1 MKLKAI
7 IVDDE
12 LNAIKMLKMLLD
24 ENCSDV
30 EVIKTFQDPGEA
42 INYIKSTSFDILFL
56 DVQMPEM
63 TGFQMLKKF
72 DCIDFEIVFT
82 TSHDEFAI
90 EAFRINAANYLLKP
104 VDEEELVNAIENIK
118 KIKDKEHNYLLKLL
132 SNFNPQNEFNNSKI
146 SIPFATGKE
155 FLNTNEIIYCKS
167 DNNYTDIYLTDSTTR
182 LVSKGLK
189 YFEKEL
195 PSQMFYRPH
204 NSYLINLN
212 FVSKYHRN
220 DGGYIE
226 MINGDIIRISR
237 NKKDDILNL
246 L

>member
-1 MKLKAI
+1 MKLKSI

-12 LNAIKMLKMLLD
+12 LNAIKMLKISLE
-24 ENCSDV
+24 ENCPDV
-30 EVIKTFQDPGEA
+30 EVIKSFQDPVEA
-42 INYIKSTSFDILFL
+42 ISFIKNTSFDILFL

-63 TGFQMLKKF
+63 TGFQMLKTF
-72 DCIDFEIVFT
+72 ECIDFEVVFT

-90 EAFRINAANYLLKP
+90 DAFRVNAANYLLKP
-104 VDEEELVNAIENIK
+104 VDEVELVNAIEHIK

-132 SNFNPQNEFNNSKI
+132 NNFNPKNEFNNAKI

-155 FLNTNEIIYCKS
+155 FLNANEIIYCKS
-167 DNNYTDIYLTDSTTR
+167 DNNYTNVYLTDSTTR
-182 LVSKGLK
+182 LVSKGLI
-189 YFEKEL
+189 YFEKVL
-195 PSQMFYRPH
+195 PSQMFFRSH

-226 MINGDIIRISR
+226 MINGDMIKISR
-237 NKKDDILNL
+237 NKKDDILIL